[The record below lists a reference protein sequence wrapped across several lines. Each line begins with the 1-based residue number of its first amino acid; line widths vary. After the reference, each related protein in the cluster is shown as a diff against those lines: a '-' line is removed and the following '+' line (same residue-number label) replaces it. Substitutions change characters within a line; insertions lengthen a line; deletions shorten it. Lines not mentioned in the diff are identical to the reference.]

1 MQDQAAADRSS
12 VTIAEIDTT
21 KVAELR
27 SELERLHKNDIVKD
41 LWKKTEDRLRQTH
54 YYWWWRFVH
63 AGAKQKSIT
72 DELEA
77 ESKKADAFRSVIV
90 DFDLAHDN
98 FDEWWADRG
107 RGLFQENTVPH
118 IDPLGVKVV
127 EKDGF
132 ATPIVFMAVPLS
144 ITKELLVEQFK
155 LVVDAYFPE
164 NFMRHA
170 ASTAERKIEPSQKD
184 REFNYEYLLAVWTLR
199 TDNPNMPFWKVH
211 CQAIGN
217 TAMETELEAADS
229 ASAERSSA
237 TRKAQQAYK
246 QADELMRNAL
256 IGCFPKDGEFQQKKR
271 GEKSREKKK
280 SKKAKQY

>member
-1 MQDQAAADRSS
+1 MQDQAAADNNG
-12 VTIAEIDTT
+12 VTIAEIDTS

-27 SELERLHKNDIVKD
+27 TELERLHRNDIVKD

-63 AGAKQKSIT
+63 AGAKQKSIR

-77 ESKKADAFRSVIV
+77 DSKKADAFRSVIV
-90 DFDLAHDN
+90 DFELAHDN
-98 FDEWWADRG
+98 FDAWWADRG
-107 RGLFQENTVPH
+107 RALFQENTVPH
-118 IDPLGVKVV
+118 IDPLGVKVI

-144 ITKELLVEQFK
+144 IAKELLVDQFK
-155 LVVDAYFPE
+155 LVIDAYFPE

-184 REFNYEYLLAVWTLR
+184 REFNYDYLLAVWTVR
-199 TDNPNMPFWKVH
+199 TANPNMPFWKVH
-211 CQAIGN
+211 CQAIDN
-217 TAMETELEAADS
+217 TAMQKKLEAAGS

-256 IGCFPKDGEFQQKKR
+256 IGYFPKDDDFQKKKR
-271 GEKSREKKK
+271 GESYKEKKK
-280 SKKAKQY
+280 SKKSK